1 MTAALEERVERLE
14 QAVDHLANE
23 RVKPLETQVKRLDT
37 WAGPGQ
43 NETLSANMAEF
54 RKEVSGKLA
63 ELRKDFDKFGKVQS
77 AHARTLK
84 TLAGDVATLKTDVA
98 ELKTDVATLKTD
110 VAELKTDVA
119 TLKTDMVEVKGT
131 LSEILDRLPPR
142 REARDQ

>member
-23 RVKPLETQVKRLDT
+23 RVKPLETQVERLDT

-54 RKEVSGKLA
+54 RKEVSGQLA

-84 TLAGDVATLKTDVA
+84 TLARDVATLKTDVA
-98 ELKTDVATLKTD
+98 E
-110 VAELKTDVA
+110 
-119 TLKTDMVEVKGT
+119 LKTDMVEVKGT